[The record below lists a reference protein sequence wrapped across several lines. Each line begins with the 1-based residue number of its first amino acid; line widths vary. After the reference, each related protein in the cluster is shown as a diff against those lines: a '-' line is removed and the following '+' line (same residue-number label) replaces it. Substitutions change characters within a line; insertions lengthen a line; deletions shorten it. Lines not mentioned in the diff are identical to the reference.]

1 MLTVEVKTTQEQSID
16 ISIENR
22 QQEVDIANVST
33 QEIDIRDR
41 SGSQDVGVE
50 NTVEQNIELEQDIV
64 VVPVYKS
71 IPSVDESDN
80 GKVLTVAGGR
90 WVAGEIKTDETLSNE
105 NGVLSVNRA
114 HEPDP
119 DNTLP
124 ITAAA
129 VASTVGNIEILLQTI

>member
-1 MLTVEVKTTQEQSID
+1 MTIEVKNSQKQSVEIFVD
-16 ISIENR
+16 NR
-22 QQEVDIANVST
+22 SQEVGIANVSE
-33 QEIDIRDR
+33 QKIEVMERNGAQGI
-41 SGSQDVGVE
+41 GVE
-50 NTVEQNIELEQDIV
+50 NTPEQTVDLEQDVV

-71 IPSVDESDN
+71 MPSVDESDN
-80 GKVLTVAGGR
+80 GKVLKVEDGR
-90 WVAGEIKTDETLSNE
+90 WVAGEINTDETLSNE
-105 NGVLSVNRA
+105 KGVLSVNTA